1 MEKTKKCYINDVCHC
16 LNRECPSWDQC
27 YRAWL
32 TEEAKNHP
40 HPEVPYFSPMLCG
53 QDRCQMFVE
62 L

>member
-1 MEKTKKCYINDVCHC
+1 MNNKPKYKVVDWVVIDFDS
-16 LNRECPSWDQC
+16 LPD
-27 YRAWL
+27 L

-40 HPEVPYFSPMLCG
+40 HPEVPYFSPILCG